1 MKKTMNEKYTIK
13 ILVLDDEPFMLKL
26 LTHMLTKLGFPQVT
40 TCDSGRAA
48 LECVDSPHCAPDLIL
63 CDLNMPEMDGI
74 EFVRKLVEHQFAGS
88 LILVSGEDERVLQTT
103 EKLVQAHQIT
113 VLGHLN
119 KPVSPARLGAL
130 LEKYT
135 CLSPQKPKVKKV
147 VYSADEVRTAI
158 ANGELVN
165 HYQPKVAVASGR
177 VVGVETL
184 VRWNHPLDGMVF
196 PDQFIGVAEEH
207 GLIDALTHTV
217 LIAALAQ
224 AKIWRQAGLAL
235 RLAVNVSMDNLKSLD
250 FPDLV
255 AGLAAEAGVP
265 PQDVVLEVTES
276 RLMGDLRV
284 PLEILTRLRLKRF
297 HLSIDDFGIGHS
309 SLAQL
314 RDIPFD
320 ELKIDRSFVHRAWAD
335 DTLRAIY
342 DASLSLTKQL
352 GMEIVAE
359 GVEDRDDWDFLQ
371 HTGCYLAQG
380 YFIAK
385 PMPAVDLSGWMED
398 WRIRVQEQGLAGT
411 EQHSLLAGL
420 INRTVMGKLES

>member
-1 MKKTMNEKYTIK
+1 MNDKSAIRV
-13 ILVLDDEPFMLKL
+13 LVLDDEPFMLKL
-26 LTHMLTKLGFPQVT
+26 LSHMLSKLGFPQVT
-40 TCDSGRAA
+40 TCSSGYTA
-48 LECVDSPHCAPDLIL
+48 LEWVDSPSSAPDLIL
-63 CDLNMPEMDGI
+63 CDLNMPEMDGV
-74 EFVRKLVEHQFAGS
+74 EFVRKLVEHQYVGS
-88 LILVSGEDERVLQTT
+88 LILVSGEDERVLQTA

-135 CLSPQKPKVKKV
+135 HLSQKNPKTKKV
-147 VYSADEVRTAI
+147 IYSADEVRLAI

-165 HYQPKVAVASGR
+165 YYQPKVAVASGR

-207 GLIDALTHTV
+207 GLMDALTHVV

-224 AKIWRQAGLAL
+224 AKAWRRAGLAL
-235 RLAVNVSMDNLKSLD
+235 RLAVNVSMDNLKSLN
-250 FPDLV
+250 FPDIV
-255 AGLAAEAGVP
+255 AGFAAEAGVP
-265 PQDVVLEVTES
+265 PQDVILEVTES
-276 RLMGDLRV
+276 RLMTDLRV

-297 HLSIDDFGIGHS
+297 HLSIDDFGTGHS

-314 RDIPFD
+314 RDIPFT
-320 ELKIDRSFVHRAWAD
+320 ELKVDRSFVHRAWSD
-335 DTLRAIY
+335 DTIRAIY
-342 DASLSLTKQL
+342 EASLSLTKQL
-352 GMEIVAE
+352 DMEIVAE

-371 HTGCYLAQG
+371 RTGCYLAQG

-385 PMPAVDLSGWMED
+385 PMPAADLPNWMED
-398 WRIRVQEQGLAGT
+398 WRIRVQEQRLAGT
-411 EQHSLLAGL
+411 GQHSLSADG
-420 INRTVMGKLES
+420 